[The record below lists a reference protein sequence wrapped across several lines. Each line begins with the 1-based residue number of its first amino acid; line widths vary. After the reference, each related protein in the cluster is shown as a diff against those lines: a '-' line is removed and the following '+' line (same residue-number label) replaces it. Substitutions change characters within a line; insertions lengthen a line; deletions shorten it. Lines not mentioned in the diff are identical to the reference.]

1 MNVQT
6 EIQNPEYDHEKNY
19 SNQER
24 NNKKQANSKKD
35 HLIKKRPAHF
45 KNDKIRSKQIQDKYL
60 LQFQNIFQGT
70 TAS

>member
-45 KNDKIRSKQIQDKYL
+45 KNDKIRSKQI
-60 LQFQNIFQGT
+60 
-70 TAS
+70 